1 MTVSDATS
9 VPPPVTSVAVTD
21 RSHVTLRPLG
31 TEHVRI
37 EAGFWADRQ
46 QRNRDVTIPAGYE
59 QLERAGNLDNLRTVA
74 GRASTPY
81 RGLLFNDSDVYK
93 WLEAAGWE
101 LAREGSAELERRAGE
116 TIELVEAA
124 QGEDGYLNSY
134 FTLVEPRS
142 RFANPQM
149 GHELYCAGHLVQAAV
164 AQARATG
171 DRALLGVAQ
180 RFADHLHRRFGPGR
194 RPYVEGHPEIE
205 MALVELYRLTGERRH
220 LELAVHLIDQR
231 GHGWLGPGT
240 FGAAYYQD
248 HEPVRSA
255 TAVIGHAVRALYLA
269 AGVTDASIETGDEG
283 LLAAMTRQWED
294 MVAHKTYL
302 TGAVGSRHR
311 DEAFGDPYELPPDR
325 AYGETCAAI
334 ASILWSWRLLL
345 ATGEARYADL
355 IERTLYNGFA
365 ASTSLDGRRF
375 FYVNPLQVRSAR
387 ETRAN
392 QRGGAGRREWF
403 ECACCPPNI
412 MRLLSSLNHYLAT
425 VDDTGV
431 QLHQYVSGTI
441 RTAGAGGPDVV
452 LQLRTDYPWDGRVDV
467 VVDDPGAQDWT
478 LGLRV
483 PAWSADTRIG
493 LNGAELPLDRD
504 RRGYVAVRRRW
515 RAGDKVTVEL
525 DMSPRLVAPHPRID
539 AVRGCLA
546 VERGPL
552 VHCLEQADLPDGV
565 ELDDV
570 RLAADPDLTATP
582 RPDLLGGVV
591 AVRARGVVRP
601 TTSWSWPYGPAAAG
615 DAGTA
620 REVDLLAVPYHAW
633 ANRGPNAMRVW
644 VPRA

>member
-1 MTVSDATS
+1 MAANDATATS
-9 VPPPVTSVAVTD
+9 PPVTSVALTD
-21 RSHVTLRPLG
+21 RSRATLRPLG

-37 EAGFWADRQ
+37 ERGFWADRQ
-46 QRNRDVTIPAGYE
+46 QRNREVTIPAGYE
-59 QLERAGNLDNLRTVA
+59 QLERAGNLDNLRIVA
-74 GRASTPY
+74 GRAGGSY

-93 WLEAAGWE
+93 WLEAVGWE
-101 LAREGSAELERRAGE
+101 LARGRSAELERRAAE
-116 TIELVEAA
+116 TIELVAAA
-124 QGEDGYLNSY
+124 QGDDGYLNSY
-134 FTLVEPRS
+134 FTLVEPER
-142 RFANPQM
+142 RFENPQM
-149 GHELYCAGHLVQAAV
+149 GHELYCAGHLIQAAV
-164 AQARATG
+164 AHARATG
-171 DRALLGVAQ
+171 DGALLVVAQ
-180 RFADHLHRRFGPGR
+180 RFADFLHQRFGPGR

-205 MALVELYRLTGERRH
+205 MALVELYRLTGEQRY

-255 TAVIGHAVRALYLA
+255 TTVIGHAVRALYFN
-269 AGVTDASIETGDEG
+269 AGVTDAYIETGDEG

-294 MVAHKTYL
+294 MVSRKTYL
-302 TGAVGSRHR
+302 TGGVGSRHR

-325 AYGETCAAI
+325 AYCETCAAI
-334 ASILWSWRLLL
+334 SSIMWSWRLLL
-345 ATGEARYADL
+345 ATGKSRYADL

-375 FYVNPLQVRSAR
+375 FYVNPLQVRSAH
-387 ETRAN
+387 EARAN
-392 QRGGAGRREWF
+392 RRGGAGRRTWF

-425 VDDTGV
+425 VDDDGV

-441 RTAGAGGPDVV
+441 RTGGAGGPDVT
-452 LQLRTDYPWDGRVDV
+452 LQVRTDYPWDGRIDV
-467 VVDDPGAQDWT
+467 VVDGADAQEWT
-478 LGLRV
+478 LALRV
-483 PAWSADTRIG
+483 PPWSADARIG
-493 LNGAELPLDRD
+493 VNGAQVPLERD

-552 VHCLEQADLPDGV
+552 VHCLEQADLPDDV

-570 RLAADPDLTATP
+570 RLAADPDLTVTP

-591 AVRARGVVRP
+591 AVRARGIVRP
-601 TTSWSWPYGPAAAG
+601 ASSWSWPYGPAADG
-615 DAGTA
+615 DAGA
-620 REVDLLAVPYHAW
+620 EREVELLAVPYHAW

-644 VPRA
+644 IPRA